1 MAIDVG
7 GLVNWVKE
15 DTREPIIKY
24 LYKEASVISR
34 VANKLPG
41 IKSSTKIPLLDDTIW
56 LADGSTG
63 CATISPSGDTVL
75 TQFSLTPGKIKVE
88 KSWCVD
94 DLEPKFTSAWLK
106 EGSNY
111 NESDLPRFL
120 SDITLKKL
128 VDKFN
133 SRDWF
138 ATTAADRY
146 TGLGTNM
153 ELAGGFAYNVTA
165 TALVTSSNAI
175 SIVDEF
181 YANIPARLAQ
191 ATDKTLFVGYEVYRL
206 IITAYKNINYFTN
219 MDFNAAAK
227 SLECMAPG
235 TDFTIKADM
244 GLNRAEN
251 GKDRM
256 YLMPESNIWMAFDG
270 TGDDST
276 LDIFQDKLTEKI
288 YARMKCKRTFQVAR
302 TADVMR
308 YSNF

>member
-1 MAIDVG
+1 MALDVS
-7 GLVNWVKE
+7 GLTNWVKE

-34 VANKLPG
+34 IANKLPG
-41 IKSSTKIPLLDDTIW
+41 VKSSVKIPLLDDTIW
-56 LADGSTG
+56 LADGTTG

-111 NESDLPRFL
+111 TESDLPKFL

-128 VDKFN
+128 VDKFA

-146 TGLGTNM
+146 TGLATNM
-153 ELAGGFAYNVTA
+153 ESAGGFAYNVTA
-165 TALVTSSNAI
+165 TAAVTKTNVI
-175 SIVDEF
+175 SIIDEF

-206 IITAYKNINYFTN
+206 ACQAYKDTNAFTN
-219 MDFNAAAK
+219 LDFNAAATA
-227 SLECMAPG
+227 LEFTAPC
-235 TDFTIKADM
+235 TDFKIKAEM

-302 TADVMR
+302 TSDVLR
-308 YSNF
+308 YSNY